1 MGMFGRRVLFIG
13 DEGIALFSNKS
24 GKVLYECS
32 IPWLVP
38 NFEEQLHEA
47 LSSGDRRKP
56 VLVLFDAVE
65 QHYRKETLPNVG
77 AMDKGKVLKRKLDL
91 AFPSYPIRAAVPL
104 EGEFKRL
111 KKLKK
116 TQKGQQPAYLFAAL
130 PESENLE
137 RINRVLYETG
147 VPIAGLALLPVES
160 TGLVAELSKKLR
172 PKEAPASRWVV
183 LIGHHETGGIRQVVI
198 KDGDLALTRLTPMA
212 EGEAVGQ
219 AWGEE
224 IIREFKATLSYVARF
239 GYNSDDG
246 LDVIVISG
254 EEEKRVLNQASLPV
268 TQLHCLTP
276 HEAAKV
282 LGARLGPKVKQQ
294 YADSLHAAW
303 NGKKFKPDMP
313 LRAPRMDKVKKPR
326 LVARVASLVMLVGV
340 LVLGGMVGN
349 SYQVYMGLQDDI
361 AAKENQRSAL
371 DREYKQE
378 AAIFDELPVKPDV
391 LRGSLAVR
399 DLLKE
404 NEVSP
409 KAAFQKLKNAL
420 QEDILLLEMSYSHEP
435 AETLKP
441 SEDAGRGRAPARGRL
456 GFGRG
461 AKGDDSTNGKIEIMF
476 SFALPNSMTL
486 EEKVLKTN
494 EFHIKLRDSFPNH
507 EVTLEK
513 QFGGVSEGGAQQGI
527 VGDAGGPGARTPGGG
542 SDDYAEFKIKGAP
555 ILEETN
561 APVTAG
567 GAAP

>member
-1 MGMFGRRVLFIG
+1 MAMFGRRVLFIG
-13 DEGIALFSNKS
+13 DEGIAMFTNKG

-47 LSSGDRRKP
+47 LTSGDRRKS

-172 PKEAPASRWVV
+172 PKEVPASRWAV

-212 EGEAVGQ
+212 EGESVGQ

-224 IIREFKATLSYVARF
+224 IIREFKATLSYIARF
-239 GYNSDDG
+239 GYNADDG

-282 LGARLGPKVKQQ
+282 LGARLGPKVKPQ

-326 LVARVASLVMLVGV
+326 LVARVASLVMLIGV

-349 SYQVYMGLQDDI
+349 SYQIYMGLQDDI

-399 DLLKE
+399 DLLNE
-404 NEVSP
+404 NEIHP
-409 KAAFQKLKNAL
+409 KAAFARLKTVL
-420 QEDILLLEMSYSHEP
+420 QEEILLREMTYTHEP

-441 SEDAGRGRAPARGRL
+441 AEDVGRGRAPARRL

-461 AKGDDSTNGKIEIMF
+461 ANQADSKNGKIQITF
-476 SFALPNSMTL
+476 SFGLPNSMTL

-494 EFHIKLRDSFPNH
+494 EFHIKLRDAFPDH
-507 EVTLEK
+507 EVTLDK
-513 QFGGVSEGGAQQGI
+513 QFGGVSKEGSIQDV
-527 VGDAGGPGARTPGGG
+527 VGDTGGPGARTPGGA
-542 SDDYAEFKIKGAP
+542 DDYAQFIIKGAP
-555 ILEETN
+555 ILEDAGTDTSAN
-561 APVTAG
+561 AG

>member
-1 MGMFGRRVLFIG
+1 MAMFGRRVLFIG
-13 DEGIALFSNKS
+13 DEGIAMFTNKG

-47 LSSGDRRKP
+47 LTSGDRRKS

-172 PKEAPASRWVV
+172 PKEAPASRWAV

-224 IIREFKATLSYVARF
+224 IIREFKATLSYIARF
-239 GYNSDDG
+239 GYNADDG

-276 HEAAKV
+276 HEAAKA
-282 LGARLGPKVKQQ
+282 LGARLGPKVKPQ

-326 LVARVASLVMLVGV
+326 LIARVASIIMLIGV

-349 SYQVYMGLQDDI
+349 SYQIYMGLQDDI

-404 NEVSP
+404 NEVHAKP
-409 KAAFQKLKNAL
+409 VFEKLKPVL
-420 QEDILLLEMSYSHEP
+420 GEEFLLRDLTYTHTPSSLLEP
-435 AETLKP
+435 AEENT
-441 SEDAGRGRAPARGRL
+441 RGPQRRL
-456 GFGRG
+456 GVGRRPP
-461 AKGDDSTNGKIEIMF
+461 KQESPNGKIEIKF
-476 SFALPNSMTL
+476 SFGLPNSMTL

-494 EFHIKLRDSFPNH
+494 EFHIKLRDSFSGH
-507 EVTLEK
+507 EVTLDK
-513 QFGGVSEGGAQQGI
+513 QFGGFSATGSQQGQVGETTGPGGA
-527 VGDAGGPGARTPGGG
+527 PGGA
-542 SDDYAEFKIKGAP
+542 DDYATFIITGAP
-555 ILEETN
+555 VMEAEPAA
-561 APVTAG
+561 APENAG
-567 GAAP
+567 GAAQ